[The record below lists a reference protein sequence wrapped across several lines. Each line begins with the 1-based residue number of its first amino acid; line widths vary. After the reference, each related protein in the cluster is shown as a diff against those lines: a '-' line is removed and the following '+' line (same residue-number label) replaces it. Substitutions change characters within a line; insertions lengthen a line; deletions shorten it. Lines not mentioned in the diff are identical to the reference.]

1 MEEKKNKLIVE
12 GANNKKQ
19 LKEIEDKILKV
30 LSSSQGNIL
39 EDETAI
45 QILSSSKILS
55 EEIAA
60 KQKVATA
67 TEDEIDQTRDG
78 YKPVA
83 DHAAVLFFCIVEL
96 ENIDPMYKFSLPW
109 FISIYHQSII
119 DAEQKQ
125 KIEERISDLKSK
137 FTDTMFTKISRSLF
151 HEHVLIFSFILCVGI
166 VAGEGNVVPEVC
178 CHSISC
184 QS

>member
-1 MEEKKNKLIVE
+1 MINFMITPEGLQDQMLGILAAEEKPELEEKKNKLIVE
-12 GANNKKQ
+12 SANNKKQ

-45 QILSSSKILS
+45 QILSSSKVLS

-67 TEDEIDQTRDG
+67 TEEEIDATRNG
-78 YKPVA
+78 YRPVA

-109 FISIYHQSII
+109 FISIYHQSIVQS
-119 DAEQKQ
+119 ERKQ
-125 KIEERISDLKSK
+125 NISDRISDLKRK
-137 FTDTMFTKISRSLF
+137 FTDTMYQKICRSLSKVC
-151 HEHVLIFSFILCVGI
+151 EIFI
-166 VAGEGNVVPEVC
+166 
-178 CHSISC
+178 
-184 QS
+184 